1 LIASVQNRLSFA
13 VRDDLPTV
21 EYCTREGIGYL
32 AYMPL
37 GGPGAIA
44 GDAFAPLRSLAA
56 RAGMSAHR
64 LAVAWVLAQSDAVV
78 ALVGATRPA
87 SIRDSAAAA
96 QLLPELFAELG

>member
-13 VRDDLPTV
+13 VRDDLPMV

-44 GDAFAPLRSLAA
+44 ASAFAPLRSLAA
-56 RAGMSAHR
+56 RTGTSAHR
-64 LAVAWVLAQSDAVV
+64 LAVAWVLAQSDAVI
-78 ALVGATRPA
+78 ALVGASRPA
-87 SIRDSAAAA
+87 SLRALYLSSA
-96 QLLPELFAELG
+96 

>member
-1 LIASVQNRLSFA
+1 VQNRLSFA
-13 VRDDLPTV
+13 DRDDLPTV

-56 RAGMSAHR
+56 RTGTSAHR

-96 QLLPELFAELG
+96 PLPPELLAELS